1 MLPVISIVGR
11 PNVGKSTLF
20 NRLTRS
26 RDALVD
32 DIPGVTRDSLYGV
45 AQFGDR
51 KSMLT
56 NSVQGNFLI
65 VDTGGIGENDDTLSK
80 LISSQVESV
89 LEDSDAI
96 VFLVD
101 ATQGLTVADE
111 QIAQRLG
118 KIDLPL
124 SIAVNKSEGL
134 VPELACLEFQSLGF
148 SDPIPISARRGSGV
162 SQVFDPIVK
171 SLPQID
177 DPLWLDPGPK
187 IAVIGKP
194 NVGKSTLINSIFE
207 ENRLIVSDVP
217 GTTRDS
223 VVVPL
228 ERKGERFRFI
238 DTAGVRRRSRVGYS
252 LEKLS
257 VVKTLQAIEAAHV
270 VVLLLDGT
278 ESIADQDAT
287 LAGLIRRA
295 GRPVVIVVNK
305 SDKIKNRDRTE
316 IRGMLQRK
324 LAFAPH
330 HEALFVSG
338 LKRQGISKL
347 LEAVGKA
354 YRSAMIEMPTSILN
368 RYLQDAI
375 TQTPPPMSKRRQV
388 EAEVCTSGRAES
400 TCCCSTRQ
408 QRRLRCGS
416 LSTFFGKLLQGAFQL
431 FGADVRVFIFFLE
444 ETRSTKKVTDT
455 NQEFYSSTTSTSQW
469 RTPFPSWAVTFSPAV
484 IVPARRMME
493 LSDTFARSE

>member
-26 RDALVD
+26 RDALVN
-32 DIPGVTRDSLYGV
+32 DIPGVTRDSLYGI

-51 KSMLT
+51 S
-56 NSVQGNFLI
+56 FLI

-80 LISSQVESV
+80 LVTSQVESV

-187 IAVIGKP
+187 IAVIGRP

-228 ERKGERFRFI
+228 EYKGERFRFI
-238 DTAGVRRRSRVGYS
+238 DTAGVRRRSRVGRS

-270 VVLLLDGT
+270 AVLVLDGT

-295 GRPVVIVVNK
+295 GRPVVLVINK

-316 IRGMLQRK
+316 KRGVLQRK

-347 LEAVGKA
+347 LVAVGKA

-388 EAEVCTSGRAES
+388 KLKYAHQGGRNPPVVVVHGNNVDSVADHY
-400 TCCCSTRQ
+400 
-408 QRRLRCGS
+408 RRYLENYFRER
-416 LSTFFGKLLQGAFQL
+416 FKL
-431 FGADVRVFIFFLE
+431 FGADVRVAF
-444 ETRSTKKVTDT
+444 RSGRNPFDKKG
-455 NQEFYSSTTSTSQW
+455 N
-469 RTPFPSWAVTFSPAV
+469 
-484 IVPARRMME
+484 
-493 LSDTFARSE
+493 

>member
-26 RDALVD
+26 RDALVN

-51 KSMLT
+51 S
-56 NSVQGNFLI
+56 FLI

-80 LISSQVESV
+80 LVTSQVESV

-187 IAVIGKP
+187 IAVIGRP

-228 ERKGERFRFI
+228 EYKGERFRFI

-270 VVLLLDGT
+270 AVLVLDGT

-295 GRPVVIVVNK
+295 GRPVVIAISK
-305 SDKIKNRDRTE
+305 TDKIKNRDRTE
-316 IRGMLQRK
+316 QRGVLQRK

-347 LEAVGKA
+347 LDAVGKA
-354 YRSAMIEMPTSILN
+354 YRSAMIEMPTSVLN

-375 TQTPPPMSKRRQV
+375 TQTPPPMSNRRQV
-388 EAEVCTSGRAES
+388 KLKYAHQGGRNPPVVVVHGNNVDSVADHY
-400 TCCCSTRQ
+400 
-408 QRRLRCGS
+408 RRYLENYFRER
-416 LSTFFGKLLQGAFQL
+416 FKL
-431 FGADVRVFIFFLE
+431 FGADVRVVF
-444 ETRSTKKVTDT
+444 RSGRNPFDKKKGD
-455 NQEFYSSTTSTSQW
+455 
-469 RTPFPSWAVTFSPAV
+469 
-484 IVPARRMME
+484 
-493 LSDTFARSE
+493 

>member
-32 DIPGVTRDSLYGV
+32 DIPGVTRDSLYGI

-51 KSMLT
+51 
-56 NSVQGNFLI
+56 NFLI

-187 IAVIGKP
+187 IAVIGRP
-194 NVGKSTLINSIFE
+194 NVGKSTLINSISE

-228 ERKGERFRFI
+228 EHKGERFRFI

-270 VVLLLDGT
+270 AVLVLDGT

-295 GRPVVIVVNK
+295 GRPVVLAINK

-316 IRGMLQRK
+316 KRGVLQRK

-388 EAEVCTSGRAES
+388 KLKYAHQGGRNPPVVVVHGNNVDSVADHY
-400 TCCCSTRQ
+400 
-408 QRRLRCGS
+408 RRYLENYFRER
-416 LSTFFGKLLQGAFQL
+416 FKL
-431 FGADVRVFIFFLE
+431 FGADVRVVF
-444 ETRSTKKVTDT
+444 RSGRNPFDKK
-455 NQEFYSSTTSTSQW
+455 
-469 RTPFPSWAVTFSPAV
+469 R
-484 IVPARRMME
+484 
-493 LSDTFARSE
+493 

>member
-26 RDALVD
+26 RDALVN
-32 DIPGVTRDSLYGV
+32 DIPGVTRDSLYGI

-51 KSMLT
+51 S
-56 NSVQGNFLI
+56 FLI

-80 LISSQVESV
+80 LVTSQVESV

-187 IAVIGKP
+187 IAVIGRP

-228 ERKGERFRFI
+228 EYKGERFRFI
-238 DTAGVRRRSRVGYS
+238 DTAGVRRRSRVGRS

-270 VVLLLDGT
+270 AVLVLDGT

-295 GRPVVIVVNK
+295 GRPVVLVINK

-316 IRGMLQRK
+316 KRGVLQRK

-347 LEAVGKA
+347 LVAVGKA

-388 EAEVCTSGRAES
+388 KLKYAHQGGRNPPVVVVHGNNVDSVADHY
-400 TCCCSTRQ
+400 
-408 QRRLRCGS
+408 RRFLENYFRER
-416 LSTFFGKLLQGAFQL
+416 FKL
-431 FGADVRVFIFFLE
+431 FGADVRVAF
-444 ETRSTKKVTDT
+444 RSGRNPFDKK
-455 NQEFYSSTTSTSQW
+455 
-469 RTPFPSWAVTFSPAV
+469 
-484 IVPARRMME
+484 
-493 LSDTFARSE
+493 

>member
-32 DIPGVTRDSLYGV
+32 DIPGVTRDSLYGI

-51 KSMLT
+51 
-56 NSVQGNFLI
+56 NFLI

-80 LISSQVESV
+80 LITSQVESV

-187 IAVIGKP
+187 IAVIGRP

-228 ERKGERFRFI
+228 EYKGERFRFI

-270 VVLLLDGT
+270 AVLVLDGT

-295 GRPVVIVVNK
+295 GRPVVLVINK

-316 IRGMLQRK
+316 KRGVLQRK

-347 LEAVGKA
+347 LVAVGKA

-388 EAEVCTSGRAES
+388 KLKYAHQGGRNPPVVVVHGNNVDSVADHY
-400 TCCCSTRQ
+400 
-408 QRRLRCGS
+408 RRFLENYFRER
-416 LSTFFGKLLQGAFQL
+416 FKL
-431 FGADVRVFIFFLE
+431 FGADVRVVF
-444 ETRSTKKVTDT
+444 RSGR
-455 NQEFYSSTTSTSQW
+455 N
-469 RTPFPSWAVTFSPAV
+469 PFD
-484 IVPARRMME
+484 RKG
-493 LSDTFARSE
+493 D

>member
-32 DIPGVTRDSLYGV
+32 DIPGVTRDSLYGI

-51 KSMLT
+51 S
-56 NSVQGNFLI
+56 FLI

-80 LISSQVESV
+80 LVTSQVESV

-101 ATQGLTVADE
+101 ATQGLTIADE

-187 IAVIGKP
+187 IAVIGRP

-228 ERKGERFRFI
+228 EYKGERFRFI
-238 DTAGVRRRSRVGYS
+238 DTAGVRRRSRVGRS

-257 VVKTLQAIEAAHV
+257 VVKTLQAIESAHV
-270 VVLLLDGT
+270 AVLVLDGT

-295 GRPVVIVVNK
+295 GRPVVLVINK

-316 IRGMLQRK
+316 KRGVLQRK

-347 LEAVGKA
+347 LVAVGKA

-388 EAEVCTSGRAES
+388 KLKYAHQGGRNPPVVVVHGNNVDSVADHY
-400 TCCCSTRQ
+400 
-408 QRRLRCGS
+408 RRFLENYFRER
-416 LSTFFGKLLQGAFQL
+416 FKL
-431 FGADVRVFIFFLE
+431 FGADVRVVF
-444 ETRSTKKVTDT
+444 RSGR
-455 NQEFYSSTTSTSQW
+455 N
-469 RTPFPSWAVTFSPAV
+469 PFD
-484 IVPARRMME
+484 RK
-493 LSDTFARSE
+493 

>member
-26 RDALVD
+26 RDALVN
-32 DIPGVTRDSLYGV
+32 DIPGVTRDSLYGI

-51 KSMLT
+51 S
-56 NSVQGNFLI
+56 FLI

-80 LISSQVESV
+80 LVTSQVESV

-187 IAVIGKP
+187 IAVIGRP
-194 NVGKSTLINSIFE
+194 NVGKSTLINSISE

-228 ERKGERFRFI
+228 EHKGERFRFI

-270 VVLLLDGT
+270 AVLVLDGT

-295 GRPVVIVVNK
+295 GRPVVIAINK
-305 SDKIKNRDRTE
+305 TDKIKNRDRTE
-316 IRGMLQRK
+316 QRGVLQRK

-388 EAEVCTSGRAES
+388 KLKYAHQGGRNPPVVVVHGNNVDSVADHY
-400 TCCCSTRQ
+400 
-408 QRRLRCGS
+408 RRYLENYFRER
-416 LSTFFGKLLQGAFQL
+416 FKL
-431 FGADVRVFIFFLE
+431 FGADVRVVF
-444 ETRSTKKVTDT
+444 RSGRNPFDRKKGD
-455 NQEFYSSTTSTSQW
+455 
-469 RTPFPSWAVTFSPAV
+469 
-484 IVPARRMME
+484 
-493 LSDTFARSE
+493 

>member
-32 DIPGVTRDSLYGV
+32 DIPGVTRDSLYGI

-51 KSMLT
+51 
-56 NSVQGNFLI
+56 NFLI

-118 KIDLPL
+118 KINLPL

-187 IAVIGKP
+187 IAVIGRP
-194 NVGKSTLINSIFE
+194 NVGKSTLINSISE

-228 ERKGERFRFI
+228 EHKGERFRFI

-270 VVLLLDGT
+270 AVLVLDGT

-295 GRPVVIVVNK
+295 GRPVVLAINK

-316 IRGMLQRK
+316 KRGVLQRK

-388 EAEVCTSGRAES
+388 KLKYAHQGGRNPPVVVVHGNNVDSVADHY
-400 TCCCSTRQ
+400 
-408 QRRLRCGS
+408 RRYLENYFRER
-416 LSTFFGKLLQGAFQL
+416 FKL
-431 FGADVRVFIFFLE
+431 FGADVRVGF
-444 ETRSTKKVTDT
+444 RSGRNPFDKK
-455 NQEFYSSTTSTSQW
+455 
-469 RTPFPSWAVTFSPAV
+469 R
-484 IVPARRMME
+484 
-493 LSDTFARSE
+493 

>member
-32 DIPGVTRDSLYGV
+32 DIPGVTRDSLYGI

-51 KSMLT
+51 
-56 NSVQGNFLI
+56 NFLI
-65 VDTGGIGENDDTLSK
+65 VDTGGIGENDDTLST
-80 LISSQVESV
+80 LITSQVESV

-118 KIDLPL
+118 KINLPL

-134 VPELACLEFQSLGF
+134 IPELACLEFQSLGF

-187 IAVIGKP
+187 IAVIGRP
-194 NVGKSTLINSIFE
+194 NVGKSTLINSISE

-228 ERKGERFRFI
+228 EHKGERFRFI

-270 VVLLLDGT
+270 AVLVLDGT

-295 GRPVVIVVNK
+295 GRPVVIAINK

-316 IRGMLQRK
+316 QRGVLQRK
-324 LAFAPH
+324 LTFAPH

-388 EAEVCTSGRAES
+388 KLKYAHQGGRNPPVVVVHGNNVDSVADHY
-400 TCCCSTRQ
+400 
-408 QRRLRCGS
+408 RRYLENYFRER
-416 LSTFFGKLLQGAFQL
+416 FKL
-431 FGADVRVFIFFLE
+431 FGADVRVVF
-444 ETRSTKKVTDT
+444 RSGR
-455 NQEFYSSTTSTSQW
+455 N
-469 RTPFPSWAVTFSPAV
+469 PFDK
-484 IVPARRMME
+484 RGG
-493 LSDTFARSE
+493 

>member
-32 DIPGVTRDSLYGV
+32 DIPGVTRDSLYGI

-51 KSMLT
+51 
-56 NSVQGNFLI
+56 NFLI

-238 DTAGVRRRSRVGYS
+238 DTAGVRRRSRVGKS

-388 EAEVCTSGRAES
+388 KLKYAHQGGRNPPVVVVHGNNVDSVADHY
-400 TCCCSTRQ
+400 
-408 QRRLRCGS
+408 RRYLENYFRER
-416 LSTFFGKLLQGAFQL
+416 FKL
-431 FGADVRVFIFFLE
+431 FGADVRVGF
-444 ETRSTKKVTDT
+444 RSGRNPFDKK
-455 NQEFYSSTTSTSQW
+455 
-469 RTPFPSWAVTFSPAV
+469 R
-484 IVPARRMME
+484 
-493 LSDTFARSE
+493 

>member
-32 DIPGVTRDSLYGV
+32 DIPGVTRDSLYGI

-51 KSMLT
+51 
-56 NSVQGNFLI
+56 NFLI

-187 IAVIGKP
+187 IAVIGRP
-194 NVGKSTLINSIFE
+194 NVGKSTLINSISE

-228 ERKGERFRFI
+228 EHKGERFRFI

-270 VVLLLDGT
+270 AVLVLDGT

-295 GRPVVIVVNK
+295 GRPVVLAINK

-316 IRGMLQRK
+316 KRGVLQRK

-347 LEAVGKA
+347 FEAVGKA

-388 EAEVCTSGRAES
+388 KLKYAHQGGRNPPVVVVHGNNVDSVADHY
-400 TCCCSTRQ
+400 
-408 QRRLRCGS
+408 RRYLENYFRER
-416 LSTFFGKLLQGAFQL
+416 FKL
-431 FGADVRVFIFFLE
+431 FGADVRVVF
-444 ETRSTKKVTDT
+444 RSGR
-455 NQEFYSSTTSTSQW
+455 N
-469 RTPFPSWAVTFSPAV
+469 PFDK
-484 IVPARRMME
+484 RGG
-493 LSDTFARSE
+493 

>member
-32 DIPGVTRDSLYGV
+32 DIPGVTRDSLYGI

-51 KSMLT
+51 S
-56 NSVQGNFLI
+56 FLI

-80 LISSQVESV
+80 LITSQVESV

-187 IAVIGKP
+187 IAVIGRP

-228 ERKGERFRFI
+228 EYKGERFRFI

-270 VVLLLDGT
+270 AVLVLDGT
-278 ESIADQDAT
+278 ESFADQDAT

-295 GRPVVIVVNK
+295 GRPVVIAINK

-316 IRGMLQRK
+316 KRGVLQRK

-347 LEAVGKA
+347 LVAVGKA

-388 EAEVCTSGRAES
+388 KLKYAHQGGRNPPVVVVHGNNVDSVADHY
-400 TCCCSTRQ
+400 
-408 QRRLRCGS
+408 RRYLENYFRER
-416 LSTFFGKLLQGAFQL
+416 FKL
-431 FGADVRVFIFFLE
+431 FGADVRVAF
-444 ETRSTKKVTDT
+444 RSGRNPFDKKG
-455 NQEFYSSTTSTSQW
+455 N
-469 RTPFPSWAVTFSPAV
+469 
-484 IVPARRMME
+484 
-493 LSDTFARSE
+493 

>member
-26 RDALVD
+26 RDALVN
-32 DIPGVTRDSLYGV
+32 DIPGVTRDSLYGI

-51 KSMLT
+51 S
-56 NSVQGNFLI
+56 FLI

-80 LISSQVESV
+80 LVTSQVESV

-187 IAVIGKP
+187 IAVIGRP

-228 ERKGERFRFI
+228 EYKGERFRFI
-238 DTAGVRRRSRVGYS
+238 DTAGVRRRSRVGIS

-270 VVLLLDGT
+270 AVLVLDGT

-295 GRPVVIVVNK
+295 GRPVVIAINK

-316 IRGMLQRK
+316 QRGVLQRK

-347 LEAVGKA
+347 LGAVGKA

-388 EAEVCTSGRAES
+388 KLKYAHQGGRNPPVVVVHGNNVDSVADHY
-400 TCCCSTRQ
+400 
-408 QRRLRCGS
+408 RRYLENYFRER
-416 LSTFFGKLLQGAFQL
+416 FKL
-431 FGADVRVFIFFLE
+431 FGADVRVVF
-444 ETRSTKKVTDT
+444 RSGRNPFDKKKGD
-455 NQEFYSSTTSTSQW
+455 
-469 RTPFPSWAVTFSPAV
+469 
-484 IVPARRMME
+484 
-493 LSDTFARSE
+493 

>member
-26 RDALVD
+26 RDALVN

-51 KSMLT
+51 S
-56 NSVQGNFLI
+56 FLI

-80 LISSQVESV
+80 LVTSQVESV

-187 IAVIGKP
+187 IAVIGRP
-194 NVGKSTLINSIFE
+194 NVGKSTLINSISE
-207 ENRLIVSDVP
+207 ENRLIVSEVP

-228 ERKGERFRFI
+228 EYKGERFRFI
-238 DTAGVRRRSRVGYS
+238 DTAGVRRRSRVGVS

-270 VVLLLDGT
+270 AVLVLDGT

-295 GRPVVIVVNK
+295 GRPVVIVINK

-316 IRGMLQRK
+316 IRGTLQRK

-368 RYLQDAI
+368 RHLQDAI
-375 TQTPPPMSKRRQV
+375 TQTSPPMSKRRRVKLKYAHQG
-388 EAEVCTSGRAES
+388 GRNPPVVVVHGNNVDSVADHY
-400 TCCCSTRQ
+400 
-408 QRRLRCGS
+408 RRYLENYFRER
-416 LSTFFGKLLQGAFQL
+416 FKL
-431 FGADVRVFIFFLE
+431 FGADVRVVF
-444 ETRSTKKVTDT
+444 RSGRNPFDKKR
-455 NQEFYSSTTSTSQW
+455 N
-469 RTPFPSWAVTFSPAV
+469 
-484 IVPARRMME
+484 
-493 LSDTFARSE
+493 

>member
-32 DIPGVTRDSLYGV
+32 DIPGVTRDSLYGI

-51 KSMLT
+51 S
-56 NSVQGNFLI
+56 FLI

-80 LISSQVESV
+80 LITSQVESV

-162 SQVFDPIVK
+162 SQVFDPLVK

-187 IAVIGKP
+187 IAVIGRP

-228 ERKGERFRFI
+228 EYKGERFRFI

-270 VVLLLDGT
+270 AVLVLDGT

-295 GRPVVIVVNK
+295 GRPVVLAINK
-305 SDKIKNRDRTE
+305 SDKIKNRDRAE
-316 IRGMLQRK
+316 KRGVLQRK

-347 LEAVGKA
+347 LVAVGKA

-388 EAEVCTSGRAES
+388 KLKYAHQGGRNPPVVVVHGNNVDSVADHY
-400 TCCCSTRQ
+400 
-408 QRRLRCGS
+408 RRFLENYFRER
-416 LSTFFGKLLQGAFQL
+416 FKL
-431 FGADVRVFIFFLE
+431 FGADVRVVF
-444 ETRSTKKVTDT
+444 RSGRNPFDKKG
-455 NQEFYSSTTSTSQW
+455 N
-469 RTPFPSWAVTFSPAV
+469 
-484 IVPARRMME
+484 
-493 LSDTFARSE
+493 

>member
-32 DIPGVTRDSLYGV
+32 DIPGVTRDSLYGI

-51 KSMLT
+51 S
-56 NSVQGNFLI
+56 FLI

-80 LISSQVESV
+80 LITSQVESV

-187 IAVIGKP
+187 IAVIGRP

-228 ERKGERFRFI
+228 EYKGERFRFI

-270 VVLLLDGT
+270 AVLVLDGT

-295 GRPVVIVVNK
+295 GRPVVLAINK
-305 SDKIKNRDRTE
+305 SDKIKNRDRAE
-316 IRGMLQRK
+316 QRGVLQRK

-347 LEAVGKA
+347 LVAVGKA

-375 TQTPPPMSKRRQV
+375 IQTPPPMSKRRQV
-388 EAEVCTSGRAES
+388 KLKYAHQGGRNPPVVVVHGNNVDSVADHY
-400 TCCCSTRQ
+400 
-408 QRRLRCGS
+408 RRYLENYFRER
-416 LSTFFGKLLQGAFQL
+416 FKL
-431 FGADVRVFIFFLE
+431 FGADVRVVF
-444 ETRSTKKVTDT
+444 RSGRNPFDKKG
-455 NQEFYSSTTSTSQW
+455 S
-469 RTPFPSWAVTFSPAV
+469 
-484 IVPARRMME
+484 
-493 LSDTFARSE
+493 

>member
-26 RDALVD
+26 RDALVN

-51 KSMLT
+51 S
-56 NSVQGNFLI
+56 FLV
-65 VDTGGIGENDDTLSK
+65 VDTGGIGEDDDTLSK
-80 LISSQVESV
+80 LITSQVESV

-101 ATQGLTVADE
+101 ATQGLTIADR

-162 SQVFDPIVK
+162 SQVFDPLVK

-187 IAVIGKP
+187 IAVIGRP
-194 NVGKSTLINSIFE
+194 NVGKSTLINSIFK

-228 ERKGERFRFI
+228 EYKGERFRFI
-238 DTAGVRRRSRVGYS
+238 DTAGVRRRSRVGVS

-270 VVLLLDGT
+270 AVLVLDGT

-295 GRPVVIVVNK
+295 GRPVVIAINK
-305 SDKIKNRDRTE
+305 SDKIKYRDRGE
-316 IRGMLQRK
+316 KRGVLERK

-347 LEAVGKA
+347 LEAIGKA
-354 YRSAMIEMPTSILN
+354 YCSAMIEMPTSILN
-368 RYLQDAI
+368 KYLQDAI

-388 EAEVCTSGRAES
+388 KLKYAHQGGRNPPVVVVHGNNVNAVADHY
-400 TCCCSTRQ
+400 
-408 QRRLRCGS
+408 RRFLENYFRER
-416 LSTFFGKLLQGAFQL
+416 FKL
-431 FGADVRVFIFFLE
+431 FGADVRVVF
-444 ETRSTKKVTDT
+444 RSGRNPFDKKG
-455 NQEFYSSTTSTSQW
+455 N
-469 RTPFPSWAVTFSPAV
+469 
-484 IVPARRMME
+484 
-493 LSDTFARSE
+493 

>member
-32 DIPGVTRDSLYGV
+32 DIPGVTRDSLYGI

-51 KSMLT
+51 
-56 NSVQGNFLI
+56 NFLI

-187 IAVIGKP
+187 IAVIGRP
-194 NVGKSTLINSIFE
+194 NVGKSTLINSISE

-228 ERKGERFRFI
+228 EHKGERFRFI

-270 VVLLLDGT
+270 AVLVLDGT

-295 GRPVVIVVNK
+295 GRPVVIAINK

-316 IRGMLQRK
+316 KRGVLQRK

-388 EAEVCTSGRAES
+388 KLKYAHQGGRNPPVVVVHGNNVDSVADHY
-400 TCCCSTRQ
+400 
-408 QRRLRCGS
+408 RRYLENYFRER
-416 LSTFFGKLLQGAFQL
+416 FKL
-431 FGADVRVFIFFLE
+431 FGADVRVVF
-444 ETRSTKKVTDT
+444 RSGRNPFDKKKD
-455 NQEFYSSTTSTSQW
+455 
-469 RTPFPSWAVTFSPAV
+469 
-484 IVPARRMME
+484 
-493 LSDTFARSE
+493 D

>member
-32 DIPGVTRDSLYGV
+32 DIPGVTRDSLYGI

-51 KSMLT
+51 
-56 NSVQGNFLI
+56 NFLI

-187 IAVIGKP
+187 IAVIGRP
-194 NVGKSTLINSIFE
+194 NVGKSTLINSISE

-228 ERKGERFRFI
+228 EHKGERFRFI

-270 VVLLLDGT
+270 AVLVLDGT

-295 GRPVVIVVNK
+295 GRPVVLAINK

-316 IRGMLQRK
+316 KRGVLQRK

-388 EAEVCTSGRAES
+388 KLKYAHQGGRNPPVVVVHGNNVDSVADHY
-400 TCCCSTRQ
+400 
-408 QRRLRCGS
+408 RRYLENYFRER
-416 LSTFFGKLLQGAFQL
+416 FKL
-431 FGADVRVFIFFLE
+431 FGADVRVVF
-444 ETRSTKKVTDT
+444 RSGRNPFDKKRRLIQTKYPIP
-455 NQEFYSSTTSTSQW
+455 QQ
-469 RTPFPSWAVTFSPAV
+469 PPH
-484 IVPARRMME
+484 
-493 LSDTFARSE
+493 RSEEHLFRVGR